1 MLVENAV
8 KHGISVLKDGG
19 EIDIKTFIN
28 NNNLHLIVKNTG
40 SISQNENSTKI
51 GLKNIEE
58 RLKLLFDDK
67 ASFKLSEENNE
78 VTAEI
83 IINQDNFTI

>member
-1 MLVENAV
+1 MEGLV
-8 KHGISVLKDGG
+8 
-19 EIDIKTFIN
+19 
-28 NNNLHLIVKNTG
+28 VKNTG